1 MVQPQRAGSS
11 CAIHRG
17 VERPVQACP
26 QALHNGACPRG
37 EDCGMAGMLAFVSA
51 ALALTSLPPLPGA
64 HPTPAHRV
72 RPHDRDC
79 EAERGAA
86 RCRPCTTRR
95 RPPGLGRVRAA
106 WRRDPRAMVSGVRG
120 ARGVSDR
127 RREAACVSQDGRAS
141 RARAALY
148 AAPPSRR
155 LSLAAVRRPCR
166 RRPRGRTRR
175 RPARRRRPRVTVGAR
190 RSR

>member
-120 ARGVSDR
+120 ASRVSDR

-141 RARAALY
+141 RARAA
-148 AAPPSRR
+148 SMRHRR
-155 LSLAAVRRPCR
+155 
-166 RRPRGRTRR
+166 
-175 RPARRRRPRVTVGAR
+175 VGALALLR
-190 RSR
+190 FVVRAGVDRAVELVVRQLAGDVVA